1 MDQKRSKEA
10 NKNQKGSNRGQI
22 GPKMGLMESKGV

>member
-1 MDQKRSKEA
+1 MDQKGSKEA
-10 NKNQKGSNRGQI
+10 NKNYKGSNTGQN